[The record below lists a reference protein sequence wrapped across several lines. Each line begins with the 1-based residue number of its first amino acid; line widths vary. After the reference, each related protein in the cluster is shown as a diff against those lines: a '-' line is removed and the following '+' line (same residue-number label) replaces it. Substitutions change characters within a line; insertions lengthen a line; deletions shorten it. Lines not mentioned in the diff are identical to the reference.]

1 MIRIAILED
10 ERTAK
15 AIIYELGKLL
25 HQEEWLFRP
34 FLKASELASAQ
45 QGEEYD
51 IVILKA
57 EAL

>member
-25 HQEEWLFRP
+25 HQEECCFAR
-34 FLKASELASAQ
+34 F
-45 QGEEYD
+45 
-51 IVILKA
+51 
-57 EAL
+57 